1 MHHELAGV
9 AETALGQGALPSTK
23 TQIRRAAVIVGR
35 RSYKLYHLGRLQ
47 MRFPVRVV
55 RGLLFV
61 AVFISA
67 MQARVVRVEITSRS
81 DIQEG
86 KSFEAA
92 GAYEKIVGRVYFAV
106 DPANLHN
113 KKIVDLDWAPRNA
126 QGEVEFSAD
135 LYLLKPKDMA
145 KGNQAVLFEISNRG
159 GRGILS
165 IVNGR
170 EGEFGDGFLM
180 RQGYTIAWVGWEF
193 DLTEQPGRLR
203 LSAPVAHDAGG
214 KEIHGLV
221 RTDFTP
227 AEKRQDMPLG
237 HILLGP
243 EGGNGYP
250 VGDPASEKNR
260 LTVRDTPMGTRETIP
275 RSDWSFAHVM
285 QGQLTADPHYV
296 HLNSGFVPGNIYEL
310 VYTAKDPAVVGVGLA
325 AVRDF
330 LSYLK
335 YDPQAT
341 APVKRVYAVGIS
353 QSGRFLRHF
362 LYQDFNAD
370 EKGRQVMDGVI
381 AHVAGA
387 GRGSFNHLFA
397 QPSRDAQPMS
407 SLFFPTDLFPFT
419 DLPEADPDT
428 GAKAGLLDAA
438 GKSHTVPKIF
448 YTNTSYEYWGRAAS
462 LIHTTADGAKD
473 APLAVNTRVYFLAGL
488 QHFSGAFPPLKSAQ
502 GNADY
507 TAQQKHNPNPIQ
519 WYWRALITDMDQWVR
534 DGKEPPP
541 STYPKIAEKTLVPLA
556 KWNFPKITGVNLP
569 HEVSLAYHIDREVKF
584 KSLTPEKGGV
594 LAIGPAQAI
603 TVEPPR
609 IGNPFGVLVPQS
621 DADGN
626 DLGGVRLPELQV
638 PLATYTGWNLRDP
651 SIGAP
656 EQRVSF
662 LGSWIPLAR
671 TAEERK
677 KSGDPRPSIGER
689 YASREEYMVKFEQAA
704 KKLVEQRFLLQ
715 EDLPAIL
722 ERGKLEWKVIAEQ

>member
-1 MHHELAGV
+1 M
-9 AETALGQGALPSTK
+9 
-23 TQIRRAAVIVGR
+23 
-35 RSYKLYHLGRLQ
+35 
-47 MRFPVRVV
+47 
-55 RGLLFV
+55 
-61 AVFISA
+61 
-67 MQARVVRVEITSRS
+67 RVEIASRT
-81 DIQEG
+81 DINDG
-86 KSFEAA
+86 KPFGVA
-92 GAYEKIVGRVYFAV
+92 GAYEKITGHVFFAV

-113 KKIVDLDWAPRNA
+113 RQIVDVDKAPRNV

-145 KGNQAVLFEISNRG
+145 KGNQAVLFEVSNRG

-170 EGEFGDGFLM
+170 DGEFGDGFLM
-180 RQGYTIAWVGWEF
+180 RQGYTIAWVGWQY
-193 DLTEQPGRLR
+193 DMAEQPGRLR
-203 LSAPVAHDAGG
+203 LSAPVAHEADG

-221 RTDFTP
+221 RSDFTP
-227 AEKRQDMPLG
+227 AEKREDMPLG

-243 EGGNGYP
+243 DGGKSYP
-250 VGDPASEKNR
+250 VDDPASDRNR
-260 LTVRDTPMGTRETIP
+260 LTVRDTPAGDRKNIP
-275 RSDWSFAHVM
+275 RSEWSFAHVV

-296 HLNSGFVPGNIYEL
+296 HLNSGFLPGKIYEV
-310 VYTAKDPAVVGVGLA
+310 VYSAKDPAVVGVGLA

-370 EKGRQVMDGVI
+370 EQGRQVMDGVI
-381 AHVAGA
+381 SHVAGA
-387 GRGSFNHLFA
+387 GRGSFNHRFA

-419 DLPEADPDT
+419 DLPEEDPDT
-428 GAKAGLLDAA
+428 DAKAGLLDASN
-438 GKSHTVPKIF
+438 KSHTVPKIF

-462 LIHTTADGAKD
+462 LIHTTADGKKE
-473 APLAVNTRVYFLAGL
+473 APLATNTRVYFLAGL
-488 QHFSGAFPPLKSAQ
+488 QHFTGAFPPEKSVQ
-502 GNADY
+502 SNADY
-507 TAQQKHNPNPIQ
+507 TAQQKQNPNPIQ
-519 WYWRALITDMDQWVR
+519 WYWRALITDMNQWVK
-534 DGKEPPP
+534 DGTQPPP
-541 STYPKIAEKTLVPLA
+541 STYPRIAEKTLVPLV
-556 KWNFPKITGVNLP
+556 KWSFPKIPWVNRP
-569 HEVSLAYHIDREVKF
+569 HEVSLAYHIDREVSF
-584 KSLTPEKGGV
+584 MS
-594 LAIGPAQAI
+594 QATHKEEMI
-603 TVEPPR
+603 IVEPPR
-609 IGNPFGVLVPQS
+609 VGNAFGVLVPQS

-662 LGSWIPLAR
+662 LGSWIPLAK

-677 KSGDPRPSIGER
+677 KSGDPRLSIAER
-689 YASREEYMVKFEQAA
+689 YASREAYMSRFEQAA
-704 KKLVEQRFLLQ
+704 KKLIDQRFLLQ
-715 EDLPAIL
+715 EDLPAML
-722 ERGKLEWKVIAEQ
+722 ERAKLEWKVIAEQ

>member
-1 MHHELAGV
+1 MLS
-9 AETALGQGALPSTK
+9 P
-23 TQIRRAAVIVGR
+23 
-35 RSYKLYHLGRLQ
+35 
-47 MRFPVRVV
+47 MRVV
-55 RGLLFV
+55 RILFCV
-61 AVFISA
+61 AILVSA
-67 MQARVVRVEITSRS
+67 AQARVVRVEIASRT
-81 DIQEG
+81 DINDG
-86 KSFEAA
+86 KPFGAA
-92 GAYEKIVGRVYFAV
+92 GAYEKITGHVFFAV

-113 KKIVDLDWAPRNA
+113 RQIVDLEKASRNA

-135 LYLLKPKDMA
+135 LYLLRPKDMA
-145 KGNQAVLFEISNRG
+145 KGNQAVLFEVSNRG

-170 EGEFGDGFLM
+170 DSEFGDGFLM
-180 RQGYTIAWVGWEF
+180 RQGYTIAWVGWQF
-193 DLTEQPGRLR
+193 DMAEQPGRLR
-203 LSAPVAHDAGG
+203 LSAPVAHEADG

-221 RTDFTP
+221 RSDFTP
-227 AEKRQDMPLG
+227 AEKREDMPLG
-237 HILLGP
+237 HILLGQD
-243 EGGNGYP
+243 GGKSYP
-250 VGDPASEKNR
+250 VDDPAAERNQ
-260 LTVRDTPMGTRETIP
+260 LTVRDTPTSERKKIP
-275 RSDWSFAHVM
+275 RSEWSFAHVV

-296 HLNSGFVPGNIYEL
+296 HLNTGFLPGKIYEV

-341 APVKRVYAVGIS
+341 APVKRAYAVGIS

-362 LYQDFNAD
+362 LFQDFNAD
-370 EKGRQVMDGVI
+370 EQGRQVMDGVI

-387 GRGSFNHLFA
+387 GRGSFNHRFA

-419 DLPEADPDT
+419 DLPEEDPDT
-428 GAKAGLLDAA
+428 DAKAGLLDAA
-438 GKSHTVPKIF
+438 SKSHMVPKIF

-462 LIHTTADGAKD
+462 LIHTTADGKKD
-473 APLAVNTRVYFLAGL
+473 APLAANTRIYFLAGL
-488 QHFSGAFPPLKSAQ
+488 QHSTGAFPPEKSAP

-507 TAQQKHNPNPIQ
+507 TAQQKQNPNPIQ
-519 WYWRALITDMDQWVR
+519 WYWRALITDMNQWVN
-534 DGKEPPP
+534 DGKEPPQ

-556 KWNFPKITGVNLP
+556 QWSFPKIPGVNKP
-569 HEVSLAYHIDREVKF
+569 HGMSLAYHMNREVRVWDVT
-584 KSLTPEKGGV
+584 LGKGGSGSV
-594 LAIGPAQAI
+594 GPEQ
-603 TVEPPR
+603 TKVVEPPQV
-609 IGNPFGVLVPQS
+609 GNAFGVMVPQS

-662 LGSWIPLAR
+662 IGSWIPLAK

-677 KSGDPRPSIGER
+677 KSGDPRLSIAER
-689 YASREEYMVKFEQAA
+689 YSSRDEYMNKFEQAT
-704 KKLVEQRFLLQ
+704 KKLIEQRFLLQ

-722 ERGKLEWKVIAEQ
+722 ERGKLEWKTVAEQ